1 MAVRKAE
8 GYSLLILEMFIIFLN
23 TLAIIVILRFKKK
36 YNPDILIFS
45 LAVADLLKAFIPLNM
60 SLVAY
65 LGDKAMVQASDACKI
80 FGWTAFTLNSGIMLV
95 MTLMAI
101 DRYVAICRPFRYK
114 HLLSRK
120 RLICLIIGVFVF
132 SATHSALPLIG
143 IGRIQSY
150 NNGSF
155 CHFDFDSTIP
165 VNMGYNI
172 FVLVL
177 GISMLVVVIFCYTR
191 AMFSVQGLIR
201 RQRRMST
208 PTRDIDDG
216 SDQKRQ
222 SMNRMFVRLMIV
234 MMMVFCVSWLLFLV
248 SVRRVRFSRLL
259 IFHLCFVL
267 GAIFIQPE

>member
-23 TLAIIVILRFKKK
+23 ALAIIVILRFKKK

-95 MTLMAI
+95 MTLMAV

-114 HLLSRK
+114 HLLSRR
-120 RLICLIIGVFVF
+120 RLICSIIGVFVF

-143 IGRIQSY
+143 VGKIQSY

-191 AMFSVQGLIR
+191 AMFSLRGLIR

-208 PTRDIDDG
+208 PTRDIDG
-216 SDQKRQ
+216 SEQRRQ

-234 MMMVFCVSWLLFLV
+234 MMMAFCVSWLLFLV

-259 IFHLCFVL
+259 IFHLRFVL